1 MREWSL
7 LGTVTFRNGNLSETR
22 TLRKGKIAET
32 GTHYEEEA
40 YQRSLF
46 KRGAFLQKRNK
57 IKKKIST
64 ICGVVD
70 VIVIVSHQSVLQRC
84 LSLFSPTNQHQLQS
98 VIPL

>member
-1 MREWSL
+1 MREGSL

-22 TLRKGKIAET
+22 TLRKGKIFET

-40 YQRSLF
+40 YQRSLV

-64 ICGVVD
+64 IC
-70 VIVIVSHQSVLQRC
+70 
-84 LSLFSPTNQHQLQS
+84 
-98 VIPL
+98 